1 MEFTAVSKYVRISPR
16 KVRAVAGA
24 VKKLPLGVAIQKLDL
39 LPKRGG
45 RLLSRTLKSA
55 LSNAKNNTQSKSEN
69 LSIKNILI
77 DEGTRMRRR
86 DKSHGAR
93 YNSGMIH
100 KQTSHLKVILTDR
113 EDHGK

>member
-1 MEFTAVSKYVRISPR
+1 MEYTAISKYVRVSPR
-16 KVRAVAGA
+16 KVRAIAGA

-45 RLLSRTLKSA
+45 RLLSLTLKSA
-55 LSNAKNNTQSKSEN
+55 LANAKSAKSNSDN
-69 LSIKNILI
+69 LTIKNILI
-77 DEGTRMRRR
+77 DEGVRMKRR

-100 KQTSHLKVILTDR
+100 KQTSHLRVILADK
-113 EDHGK
+113 EVHGK